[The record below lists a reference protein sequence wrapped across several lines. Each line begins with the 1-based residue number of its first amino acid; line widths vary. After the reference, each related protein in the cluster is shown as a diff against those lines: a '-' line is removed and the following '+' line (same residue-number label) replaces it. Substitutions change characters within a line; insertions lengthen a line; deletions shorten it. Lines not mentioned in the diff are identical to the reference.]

1 MPAKSQHKKT
11 GNHRGRPRA
20 FDESQALYAA
30 IGVFAAKGYEEASLA
45 DLTKAMGINRF
56 SMYATFGNKEALFVK
71 ALEQYDQMSSAHL
84 ANCLG
89 SGTAREAIE
98 KILHSGVEMVT
109 NPENPGVCFVTQ
121 GPPDASEKTKQ
132 LVARKRAAVA
142 KALQHRF
149 DRAIQEGELP
159 SNISTEN
166 LARFYS
172 VMIQG
177 LALQAQH
184 GGTKQ
189 ELLGVVEV
197 AMENWPEP

>member
-1 MPAKSQHKKT
+1 M
-11 GNHRGRPRA
+11 
-20 FDESQALYAA
+20 E
-30 IGVFAAKGYEEASLA
+30 VFAAKGYEEASLTE
-45 DLTKAMGINRF
+45 LTAAMGINRF

-89 SGTAREAIE
+89 AGTAREAVE
-98 KILHSGVEMVT
+98 KILRSGVAMLT
-109 NPENPGVCFVTQ
+109 NPDNPGVCFVTQ
-121 GPPDASEKTKQ
+121 GPPEASEKTKQ
-132 LVARKRAAVA
+132 LVARKRAAMA

-159 SNISTEN
+159 PDVSTES
-166 LARFYS
+166 LARFFA

-184 GGTKQ
+184 GGTKE
-189 ELLGVVEV
+189 ELLEVVDV
-197 AMENWPEP
+197 AMANWPKA